1 METINEYEYK
11 DLRVCEKWL
20 QIESCRKC
28 LFEVLCHYEKMKKDL
43 DPKNNEDENT
53 NNSNIIYTTSYRNS

>member
-1 METINEYEYK
+1 METRNDYEYK
-11 DLRVCEKWL
+11 DLRICEKWL

-28 LFEVLCHYEKMKKDL
+28 LLEALCHYEKMKQDL

-53 NNSNIIYTTSYRNS
+53 NNSNTINTSSYRNS